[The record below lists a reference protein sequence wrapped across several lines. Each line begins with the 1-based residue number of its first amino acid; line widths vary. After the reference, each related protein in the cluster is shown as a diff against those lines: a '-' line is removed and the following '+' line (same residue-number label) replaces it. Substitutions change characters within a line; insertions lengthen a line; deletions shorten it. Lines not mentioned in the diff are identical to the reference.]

1 MNVYPAGQP
10 TLTIHFPFLNG
21 HPKIF
26 SDPFFI
32 LWVSLHSAVTSELG
46 YFQTLLYFLYLTKS
60 TLKPAVNSH
69 LSLIVSVQ
77 PHCEKTAD
85 RCFSTHVQT
94 AGAVNYPRCTPTW
107 NKQMFDD
114 YNNFFWG
121 GKYVNYLN
129 SVLTQWDFDFEHG
142 NTESKCPRLNVWWTE
157 RENWYT
163 VSSVMYTVPYVGSSV
178 LHTAAVL
185 AQLNLKPPG
194 CTLTISGPYELRYC
208 CRNWTVTA
216 RNGPDVAPHV
226 FGLHGTWQKYTV

>member
-1 MNVYPAGQP
+1 MRKLQTDVSQP
-10 TLTIHFPFLNG
+10 TFKQQVLSIILAVRQRETNKCLMIITI
-21 HPKIF
+21 
-26 SDPFFI
+26 
-32 LWVSLHSAVTSELG
+32 
-46 YFQTLLYFLYLTKS
+46 
-60 TLKPAVNSH
+60 
-69 LSLIVSVQ
+69 
-77 PHCEKTAD
+77 
-85 RCFSTHVQT
+85 
-94 AGAVNYPRCTPTW
+94 
-107 NKQMFDD
+107 
-114 YNNFFWG
+114 FFWG

-157 RENWYT
+157 RENWHT
-163 VSSVMYTVPYVGSSV
+163 VSSVTYTVPYVGSSV